1 MKKLFYLYNNITN
14 KFSWLICNEKKEIV
28 DKGETNSMTHLD
40 TKDVDKVFGLHLS
53 IELFSKMI
61 EVPPASE
68 NQITKSIPF
77 LLEDKLLRPLEDYH
91 FITSKRNEKG
101 YVQVSIAPKSFMN
114 DVDDSIRDSEH
125 PVVGLSS
132 VDSAIDIEDGQCVL
146 SIFDDVS
153 FIVFGSRWHWCAD
166 TQTILSFLEKGMQ
179 EYECQQLRVF
189 TNRKN
194 KEVDLSSYTNVKPI
208 IETFASDT
216 DFLTKIIKLIS
227 PKVNLL
233 SGKYAPRIQIKKLLN
248 LWRYPI
254 LTFSLVLFLYFSQLG
269 FTIMQNYVTSNRM
282 LDESSRLYFETFPEE
297 PKNIDLSTLLNKK
310 LRSVSSFSAEP
321 FLQTLANVSK
331 VVADNERTS
340 LFSISYDISKAQFIM
355 EVQCQ
360 QYDDLEAIQERFSSG
375 GYQVEVGVSKKVGES
390 VLSEIYLSKS

>member
-1 MKKLFYLYNNITN
+1 MKKLFYLNNNITN
-14 KFSWLICNEKKEIV
+14 KVSWLICNEKEEII
-28 DKGETNSMTHLD
+28 DKGETNSMTGLD
-40 TKDVDKVFGLHLS
+40 TKDVDKVVGLHLS
-53 IELFSKMI
+53 TELFSKMI

-91 FITSKRNEKG
+91 LITSKRNEKG
-101 YVQVSIAPKSFMN
+101 YVQVSLAPKLFMKA
-114 DVDDSIRDSEH
+114 VDASIRENEH
-125 PVVGLSS
+125 PVSILSS
-132 VDSAIDIEDGQCVL
+132 IDSAIDIEDGQCIL
-146 SIFDDVS
+146 GIFNDVS

-166 TQTILSFLEKGMQ
+166 TQTILSFLDKGMK

-189 TNRKN
+189 TNKKN
-194 KEVDLSSYTNVKPI
+194 KEVDISSYTKIKPI
-208 IETFASDT
+208 IETFISDT
-216 DFLTKIIKLIS
+216 DFLTKIIKSIS

-233 SGKYAPRIQIKKLLN
+233 SGKYAPRIQIKKFLN

-269 FTIMQNYVTSNRM
+269 VTIIQNYVTSNRI
-282 LDESSRLYFETFPEE
+282 LDEANRLYFEAFPEE
-297 PKNIDLSTLLNKK
+297 PKNINLSTLLNKK
-310 LRSVSSFSAEP
+310 LKSVSSFTAEP

-331 VVADNERTS
+331 VVVDNERTS
-340 LFSISYDISKAQFIM
+340 LFSISYDITKAQFIM

>member
-28 DKGETNSMTHLD
+28 DTGETNSMTHLD

-125 PVVGLSS
+125 PVVALSS

-146 SIFDDVS
+146 SIFDDRS
-153 FIVFGSRWHWCAD
+153 
-166 TQTILSFLEKGMQ
+166 
-179 EYECQQLRVF
+179 
-189 TNRKN
+189 
-194 KEVDLSSYTNVKPI
+194 KP
-208 IETFASDT
+208 
-216 DFLTKIIKLIS
+216 K
-227 PKVNLL
+227 
-233 SGKYAPRIQIKKLLN
+233 Q
-248 LWRYPI
+248 
-254 LTFSLVLFLYFSQLG
+254 
-269 FTIMQNYVTSNRM
+269 
-282 LDESSRLYFETFPEE
+282 
-297 PKNIDLSTLLNKK
+297 
-310 LRSVSSFSAEP
+310 
-321 FLQTLANVSK
+321 
-331 VVADNERTS
+331 
-340 LFSISYDISKAQFIM
+340 
-355 EVQCQ
+355 
-360 QYDDLEAIQERFSSG
+360 
-375 GYQVEVGVSKKVGES
+375 
-390 VLSEIYLSKS
+390 